1 MMFLILVTLVSLLVA
16 VVMSVIAWRVAG
28 EEQRRSEARVAALA
42 ADIHG
47 ADMPATDWDL
57 RSEPEAATPVPL
69 TGDGLFGAVQPA
81 PSGSRFAIIIAVGV
95 IVVGGIATLGLL
107 VSGSHRTTRAQ
118 AAVNVEN
125 PVNLESRASSENAA
139 PRDAAT
145 PAPLELVALGHDRDG
160 DRLTVRGIV
169 RNPSSG
175 TSVDHLTA
183 VVLMFKRDGGYL
195 GAGRATV
202 ESSVLGPGGESTFIV
217 TVPGASAV
225 GRYRVSFRTDDRVVP
240 HVDRREHALA
250 RS

>member
-16 VVMSVIAWRVAG
+16 VVMSVIAWRAAG
-28 EEQRRSEARVAALA
+28 EERRRSEARVAVLA

-47 ADMPATDWDL
+47 TESPVTDWDL
-57 RSEPEAATPVPL
+57 RSAPEAATPVAM
-69 TGDGLFGAVQPA
+69 TGDSLFGAVQPA
-81 PSGSRFAIIIAVGV
+81 PSGSRFAIIVAVGV
-95 IVVGGIATLGLL
+95 IVGGIATLGLL
-107 VSGSHRTTRAQ
+107 LSSGSPRTTRAP
-118 AAVNVEN
+118 AAVNGEK
-125 PVNLESRASSENAA
+125 PVNVDTGATSESAA

-183 VVLMFKRDGGYL
+183 VVLMFNREGGFL
-195 GAGRATV
+195 GTGRATV

-240 HVDRREHALA
+240 HVDRREHTLA